1 VHSSNSM
8 LIKQQLLHQLHTR
21 NTNNDMPR
29 SKNSHEIKC
38 KFAQWVDNGQLVK
51 VRVTPILIV
60 QFSHRTASGGCI
72 YSQFRARCTRFAV
85 VGESWICHR
94 ANRWFSIV
102 KGRPLLR
109 PWSGYTFI
117 TLQRRWLLIH
127 NSCFINLSQSRTS
140 CQYPYIN
147 CISTDT
153 SLLGYESKKLEH
165 KKVRQFR
172 NNFAV
177 KTFIRLWEVAFSISA
192 YMMILVA
199 LFHTVLFAYGEVTP
213 VLWLYTVAN
222 HRDQSIHSSTSCFVS
237 DVDGSS
243 SIQFAE

>member
-21 NTNNDMPR
+21 NTNNDRPR

-60 QFSHRTASGGCI
+60 QFSHHTASGGCI

-140 CQYPYIN
+140 CQYPYWFYIYRHVA
-147 CISTDT
+147 
-153 SLLGYESKKLEH
+153 LG
-165 KKVRQFR
+165 
-172 NNFAV
+172 
-177 KTFIRLWEVAFSISA
+177 LWE
-192 YMMILVA
+192 
-199 LFHTVLFAYGEVTP
+199 
-213 VLWLYTVAN
+213 
-222 HRDQSIHSSTSCFVS
+222 
-237 DVDGSS
+237 
-243 SIQFAE
+243 